1 MKSWQLVRHF
11 LFFQIKVMKMDGR
24 VLADM
29 ADTEPAHSADRM
41 GTCKLRTMQIKHIL
55 YIGLTIMILDKN

>member
-29 ADTEPAHSADRM
+29 ADTESAHSPDRM
-41 GTCKLRTMQIKHIL
+41 GTCKPRTMQIKTIL
-55 YIGLTIMILDKN
+55 YPGLVIVDKN